1 MDLTGPITSSNF
13 DYLKPGHGPESPG
26 YWVNPSGQVG
36 FNNFGL

>member
-1 MDLTGPITSSNF
+1 MDLTGPITSLNF